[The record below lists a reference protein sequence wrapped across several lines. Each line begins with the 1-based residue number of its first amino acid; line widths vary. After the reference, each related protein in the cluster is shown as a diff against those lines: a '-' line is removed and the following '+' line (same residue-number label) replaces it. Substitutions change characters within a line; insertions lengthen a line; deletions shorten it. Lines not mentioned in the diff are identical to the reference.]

1 MAKRIFDSIFSFILL
16 LILSP
21 VFIIFSFLIWKQDWH
36 SPFYIAPRVGKN
48 EKIFKIIKFRSMIF
62 NADQSGVDST
72 STNDSRIT
80 LLGQFIR
87 KYKID
92 EIPNLFNIL
101 IGQMSFV
108 GPRPNVERET
118 DLYTKQEKILLTI
131 RPGIT
136 DFSSIV
142 FSDEGNI
149 LENSDNP
156 DLDYNQLI
164 RPWKSRLCIFYI
176 QNRSLFLD
184 IKLIIITVLAVISKQ
199 KALEKVNKML
209 VKLDADER
217 IISISLRQFKL
228 VPHPPP
234 GTDQIVV
241 SRDI

>member
-1 MAKRIFDSIFSFILL
+1 
-16 LILSP
+16 
-21 VFIIFSFLIWKQDWH
+21 
-36 SPFYIAPRVGKN
+36 VGKN

-62 NADQSGVDST
+62 KADQSGVDST

-108 GPRPNVERET
+108 GPRPNVKRET

-131 RPGIT
+131 SPGIT

-184 IKLIIITVLAVISKQ
+184 IKLIIITILALISKK
-199 KALEKVNKML
+199 KALEKVNKIL

-217 IISISLRQFKL
+217 IISISLRQLKL